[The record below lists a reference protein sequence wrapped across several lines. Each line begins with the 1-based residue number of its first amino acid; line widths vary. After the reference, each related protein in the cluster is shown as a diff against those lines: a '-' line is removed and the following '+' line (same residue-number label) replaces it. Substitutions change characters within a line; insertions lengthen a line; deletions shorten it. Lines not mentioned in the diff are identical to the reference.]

1 MAWHAAVNRAAHG
14 RFRHVG
20 SNPILPS
27 MIQQTGTYGSEN
39 KKKEEKRHDS
49 SI

>member
-14 RFRHVG
+14 GFRHVG

-39 KKKEEKRHDS
+39 NKKEEKRHDS